1 MKNLKVFSTVRD
13 REAAAA
19 GPAGGGQGVPARA
32 QLPPPPS
39 DSLACR
45 SVPHRE
51 RGHGGWAGLRRQPY
65 GPLAL
70 HEPGPGLRER

>member
-1 MKNLKVFSTVRD
+1 MKNLNVFSTVRD

-45 SVPHRE
+45 SVPHR
-51 RGHGGWAGLRRQPY
+51 
-65 GPLAL
+65 
-70 HEPGPGLRER
+70 